1 MGQAASQP
9 DAVSSLPQGS
19 LHISGGGFR
28 SSVHSLLM
36 AGLFASGL
44 ALWLWP
50 APAPAQALVLW
61 AHLATGLGLSVL
73 LLPWLW
79 HHVPLG
85 LQLSQRRVFT
95 QTSWALLAFW
105 LVLLGTG
112 LIASLP
118 ALFWFSGWVWFPT
131 REVSE
136 WLSFLHFW
144 ASWGGIAGLGLHLG
158 LRHWVW
164 GAK

>member
-9 DAVSSLPQGS
+9 TAGSSLPQGA
-19 LHISGGGFR
+19 LRISGGGFR

-36 AGLFASGL
+36 AGLFVSGL

-50 APAPAQALVLW
+50 GPAPAQALVLW
-61 AHLATGLGLSVL
+61 AHLAAGLGLSVL

-79 HHVPLG
+79 RHVGRG
-85 LQLSQRRVFT
+85 LPLSQRRVFT
-95 QTSWALLAFW
+95 QTSWGLLALW
-105 LVLLGTG
+105 LGLLGTG
-112 LIASLP
+112 LAASLP
-118 ALFWFSGWVWFPT
+118 AFIWFAGRVWFPA
-131 REVSE
+131 RELSE

-144 ASWGGIAGLGLHLG
+144 ASWGAMAGLGLHLA